1 MEISRIVTRTC
12 HGFPRTSSLHPSDL
26 VTSCSS
32 PPGDD
37 CHTQTCFCEGYLKTT
52 LSIALLCSS
61 YDLCRFSGLSP
72 HCSESSVLPM
82 AAPTVLPLLLLGTLL
97 WRGDTHRCSQVC
109 RRYNILLLLRLCTEG
124 PGDFQDC
131 FDAEEFMGRCHSA
144 WTTLIMVSNPN
155 DHPDCPS

>member
-1 MEISRIVTRTC
+1 M
-12 HGFPRTSSLHPSDL
+12 
-26 VTSCSS
+26 
-32 PPGDD
+32 
-37 CHTQTCFCEGYLKTT
+37 
-52 LSIALLCSS
+52 
-61 YDLCRFSGLSP
+61 
-72 HCSESSVLPM
+72 
-82 AAPTVLPLLLLGTLL
+82 LPLLLLGTLL
-97 WRGDTHRCSQVC
+97 WRGDTHRCSKVC